1 MREWRASTTALLFGS
16 TLLLGLSLIPSQA
29 DAAPTKHTAQRAAA
43 PIATKNTAKS
53 TPLVRTSR
61 TGTVRETPMAVY
73 KARVM
78 AHRSGGARSGMT
90 VARYGGISCV
100 PYARMASGISVSGNA
115 WQWWDNAAGTYARG
129 KMPESGSILSFRS
142 NHSMRMGHVA
152 VVSRVVNAR
161 QVLIDHANWPTSGG
175 RGGVARGVTVVDVS
189 ESNDWS
195 AVRVQ
200 LGRGV
205 DFGSVYPTH
214 GFIYDRPDSGSMRTA
229 VAIPAPQPS
238 LNPAPRDLRP
248 ASERILS
255 SYDEVAEAPMAYG
268 RARTTYVTTRTA
280 STHNPAAKQRNTAR
294 RP

>member
-1 MREWRASTTALLFGS
+1 MREWRARTTALLLGS
-16 TLLLGLSLIPSQA
+16 TLLVGLSLIPSQA
-29 DAAPTKHTAQRAAA
+29 DAAPTKPTAQHAAA
-43 PIATKNTAKS
+43 PNTTKTAAKS
-53 TPLVRTSR
+53 TPFAQNGR
-61 TGTVRETPMAVY
+61 TGMVRETPMSLY

-78 AHRSGGARSGMT
+78 AHRGGGTRAGMT
-90 VARYGGISCV
+90 VARYGGMSCV
-100 PYARMASGISVSGNA
+100 PYARMATGISVSGNA
-115 WQWWDNAAGTYARG
+115 WQWWDNSAGTYARG
-129 KMPESGSILSFRS
+129 KMPEAGSILSFRA

-175 RGGVARGVTVVDVS
+175 RGGVARGVAVVDVS

-200 LGRGV
+200 LGRGD

-214 GFIYDRPDSGSMRTA
+214 GFIYDRPDSGYMRTA
-229 VAIPAPQPS
+229 VAIPAPQQS

-248 ASERILS
+248 ASERMWS
-255 SYDEVAEAPMAYG
+255 SYDEVAEAPMSYG
-268 RARTTYVTTRTA
+268 RARTTTYA
-280 STHNPAAKQRNTAR
+280 THATPPKQRNTAR

>member
-1 MREWRASTTALLFGS
+1 M
-16 TLLLGLSLIPSQA
+16 SL
-29 DAAPTKHTAQRAAA
+29 
-43 PIATKNTAKS
+43 
-53 TPLVRTSR
+53 
-61 TGTVRETPMAVY
+61 Y

-78 AHRSGGARSGMT
+78 AHRGGGIRPGMT
-90 VARYGGISCV
+90 VARYGGMSCV
-100 PYARMASGISVSGNA
+100 PYARMATGISVSGNA

-129 KMPESGSILSFRS
+129 KMPEAGSILSFRS

-200 LGRGV
+200 LGRGE

-214 GFIYDRPDSGSMRTA
+214 GFIYDRPDSGYMRTA
-229 VAIPAPQPS
+229 VAVPAPQPA

-248 ASERILS
+248 ASERMWS
-255 SYDEVAEAPMAYG
+255 SYDEVAEAPMSYG
-268 RARTTYVTTRTA
+268 RARTTYATNAASAHTA
-280 STHNPAAKQRNTAR
+280 QAKQRNTVR

>member
-1 MREWRASTTALLFGS
+1 MREWRASTTALLLGS
-16 TLLLGLSLIPSQA
+16 TLLLGLSLFPSQA
-29 DAAPTKHTAQRAAA
+29 DAAPAKPTAQHTAA
-43 PIATKNTAKS
+43 PNTAKYDAKS
-53 TPLVRTSR
+53 KPFVQTSR
-61 TGTVRETPMAVY
+61 TGTVRATPMAVY

-100 PYARMASGISVSGNA
+100 PYARMATGMTVSGNA

-129 KMPESGSILSFRS
+129 KMPEAGSILSFRS
-142 NHSMRMGHVA
+142 NHSMRLGHVA
-152 VVSRVVNAR
+152 VVSRVVSAR

-175 RGGVARGVTVVDVS
+175 RGGIARGVTVVDVS

-200 LGRGV
+200 LGRGE

-214 GFIYDRPDSGSMRTA
+214 GFIYDRPDAGYMRTA
-229 VAIPAPQPS
+229 VAVPAPQPS

-248 ASERILS
+248 ASERMWS
-255 SYDEVAEAPMAYG
+255 SYEEVAEAPMAYG
-268 RARTTYVTTRTA
+268 RARVAYAPRATPV
-280 STHNPAAKQRNTAR
+280 KQRNTAR

>member
-1 MREWRASTTALLFGS
+1 MREWRTSTTALLLGS
-16 TLLLGLSLIPSQA
+16 TLLLGLSLFPSQT
-29 DAAPTKHTAQRAAA
+29 DAAPTKPTATHTAA
-43 PIATKNTAKS
+43 PYTAKS
-53 TPLVRTSR
+53 AAKSKPVVQTSR
-61 TGTVRETPMAVY
+61 NGAVRATPMAVY

-100 PYARMASGISVSGNA
+100 PYARMATGMTVSGNA

-200 LGRGV
+200 LGRGE

-214 GFIYDRPDSGSMRTA
+214 GFIYDRPDSGYMRTA
-229 VAIPAPQPS
+229 VAVPAPQPS

-248 ASERILS
+248 ASERMWS
-255 SYDEVAEAPMAYG
+255 NYEEVAEAPMAYG
-268 RARTTYVTTRTA
+268 RARVAYAPRATPV
-280 STHNPAAKQRNTAR
+280 KQRNTAR